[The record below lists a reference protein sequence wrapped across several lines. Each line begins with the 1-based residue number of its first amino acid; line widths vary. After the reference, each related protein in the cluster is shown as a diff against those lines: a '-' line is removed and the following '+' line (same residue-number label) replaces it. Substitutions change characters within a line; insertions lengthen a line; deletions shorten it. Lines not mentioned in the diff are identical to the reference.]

1 MLSTLTKVDLLL
13 SNRTGTWTQ
22 DHLTHDMMMSV
33 EPTFLWG
40 ARKQVD
46 SISKQITCI
55 ISIILLRNVLSSIL
69 KYSQNWRINSYL
81 WKNVHFFTLIDSWW
95 WIWWSELR
103 LRELA
108 FLCPWGTQLTII
120 RMSTLV
126 PERLNCGCLKRK
138 LTFQKKKSLYT
149 SKFEKFNSKFSIK
162 IMHDHLL
169 EEIQL

>member
-1 MLSTLTKVDLLL
+1 MRWWCQWSTPSSEGPENRLTVLQ
-13 SNRTGTWTQ
+13 SESCVS
-22 DHLTHDMMMSV
+22 SV
-33 EPTFLWG
+33 SFLYGVFFPPFWNTLKTEG
-40 ARKQVD
+40 
-46 SISKQITCI
+46 SIVIYGKMYI
-55 ISIILLRNVLSSIL
+55 
-69 KYSQNWRINSYL
+69 
-81 WKNVHFFTLIDSWW
+81 FFTLIDTWW
-95 WIWWSELR
+95 WVWRSELR

-108 FLCPWGTQLTII
+108 FLCPWGTQLTLI

-169 EEIQL
+169 EEFQL